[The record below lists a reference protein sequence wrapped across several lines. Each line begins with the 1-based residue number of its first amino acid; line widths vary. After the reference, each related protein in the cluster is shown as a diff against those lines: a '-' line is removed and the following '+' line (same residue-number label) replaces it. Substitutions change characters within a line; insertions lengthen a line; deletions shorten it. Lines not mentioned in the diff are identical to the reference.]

1 MKKTG
6 EERFILQSAETDIRL
21 LDFWKWN
28 QSDILNNSL
37 RGILAEFIVSKAV
50 NAINETR
57 VEWDAYDLLTAD
69 GIKIE
74 VKSAAYLQSWQQSK
88 NSIIQYNIRPT
99 LSWEASTNTY
109 ATEIKRTADVYV
121 FCLLNQQDRQ
131 LVNPLDLDQ
140 WEFFVIATEQ
150 INREKGS
157 QKTIGLNGI
166 LKMKPIMTGFDGIK
180 DAVKRVLSNGNI
192 KIFKT

>member
-6 EERFILQSAETDIRL
+6 EERFIIQNAETDIRL

-37 RGILAEFIVSKAV
+37 RGILAEFIVAKAV

-99 LSWEASTNTY
+99 LAWEASTNTY
-109 ATEIKRTADVYV
+109 TTEIKRTADVYV
-121 FCLLNQQDRQ
+121 FCLLNEQDRH

-140 WEFFVIATEQ
+140 WEFFVLATEQ

-166 LKMKPIMTGFDGIK
+166 LKMEPIMTGFKGIK
-180 DAVKRVLSNGNI
+180 DAVKRVLCDEEN
-192 KIFKT
+192 

>member
-6 EERFILQSAETDIRL
+6 EERFLLQNAETDIRL

-50 NAINETR
+50 NTINETR

-88 NSIIQYNIRPT
+88 KSIIQYNIRPT
-99 LSWEASTNTY
+99 LAWEANTNTY

-121 FCLLNQQDRQ
+121 FCLLNEQNRQ

-140 WEFFVIATEQ
+140 WEFFVLSTEQ

-166 LKMKPIMTGFDGIK
+166 LKMEPIMTGFDGIK
-180 DAVKRVLSNGNI
+180 DAVKRVLCNGKN
-192 KIFKT
+192 

>member
-6 EERFILQSAETDIRL
+6 EERFILQNTETDIRL

-99 LSWEASTNTY
+99 LTWEASTNTY

-121 FCLLNQQDRQ
+121 FCLLNEQDRQ

-140 WEFFVIATEQ
+140 WEFFVLATEQ

-166 LKMKPIMTGFDGIK
+166 LKMEPIMTGFDGIK
-180 DAVKRVLSNGNI
+180 DAVKRVLCNGKN
-192 KIFKT
+192 